1 MRSSDEAVL
10 REFVLRGFAKA
21 RQRANE
27 FNARN
32 RDFAQRV
39 YDTYSAAYSPL
50 VHATAGN
57 VLKGS
62 SADWDWFVRT
72 GFAEAKAQDNAARE
86 ADEQHKQQIAQ
97 ADRDF
102 VRLLS
107 TADPGE
113 QVRQAAEYALRNG
126 GLDADIREFFASG
139 WMAAAGLDV
148 ELFRL
153 RTQDAGMYLHATIS
167 QLIIDAQEAEKVA
180 LESSGEA
187 AVKARAVAAGA
198 WADTKQKADAAT
210 KSWDDERKLCLE
222 QARYWQTV
230 LERAGTQADPVWQS
244 IGAAADKQRGTWTT
258 ESAFAEGQAQHW
270 GGVSTD
276 AQAGYDRMTGEH

>member
-1 MRSSDEAVL
+1 M
-10 REFVLRGFAKA
+10 
-21 RQRANE
+21 
-27 FNARN
+27 
-32 RDFAQRV
+32 
-39 YDTYSAAYSPL
+39 
-50 VHATAGN
+50 HATADN

-62 SADWDWFVRT
+62 SADWDWFART
-72 GFAEAKAQDNAARE
+72 GFAEAKARDNAARE

-107 TADPGE
+107 TSDPGE

-126 GLDADIREFFASG
+126 GLDADIREFYASG

-148 ELFRL
+148 ELFRV

-167 QLIIDAQEAEKVA
+167 QLIIDAQEAEKAA
-180 LESSGEA
+180 LAATGEA
-187 AVKARAVAAGA
+187 AVQARAVAAGA
-198 WADTKQKADAAT
+198 WADTKQKADAARKT
-210 KSWDDERKLCLE
+210 WDDEGKLCLE

-230 LERAGTQADPVWQS
+230 LDRANGQADPVWQS

-258 ESAFAEGQAQHW
+258 ESAFADGQARHW
-270 GGVSTD
+270 GDVGAD
-276 AQAGYDRMTGEH
+276 AQAGYDRMTTEH